1 MRRPSDRSARCRAVI
16 TVAALYGLLL
26 QVFLVSIQ
34 PVPPAFGADGVIC
47 AAHDGAPADE
57 GTPCPQQ
64 LCCLA
69 AHLAQPLAAPVPQAI
84 ALVVPPRR
92 EVAQVRRVAERPPVR
107 GPPNRAVSS
116 RGPPAA

>member
-1 MRRPSDRSARCRAVI
+1 MRRPTDRSARCRAVI
-16 TVAALYGLLL
+16 TLAALYGLLL

-34 PVPPAFGADGVIC
+34 PVPQHLSADEVIC
-47 AAHDGAPADE
+47 AAHEGVPADK

-64 LCCLA
+64 LCCLRV
-69 AHLAQPLAAPVPQAI
+69 HHAQPLAVPVPSAVAVI
-84 ALVVPPRR
+84 VPPRLAMAR
-92 EVAQVRRVAERPPVR
+92 VWHVAERPPVR